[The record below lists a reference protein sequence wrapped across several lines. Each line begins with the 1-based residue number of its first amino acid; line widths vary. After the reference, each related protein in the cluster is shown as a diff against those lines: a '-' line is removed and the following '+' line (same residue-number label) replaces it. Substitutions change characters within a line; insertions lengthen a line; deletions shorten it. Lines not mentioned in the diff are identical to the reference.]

1 MSYVEQDGY
10 PRLKKLMAGYI
21 NMDSFEIT
29 GSHDIKVI
37 LEYYCTRVSPKSKK
51 ELLVEIDNFQSE
63 YENDLHKKF
72 EFFFDYGYDIKSTKD
87 FFSMIREVV
96 EHDINKVKKTWNRL

>member
-1 MSYVEQDGY
+1 MSYLEQDDY
-10 PRLKKLMAGYI
+10 PRLKSLMAGYI

-29 GSHDIKVI
+29 GFHDIKLI

-51 ELLVEIDNFQSE
+51 ELLVEVDNFQSE
-63 YENDLHKKF
+63 YENDLDKKF
-72 EFFFDYGYDIKSTKD
+72 ESFFDYGYDIKSTKD

-96 EHDINKVKKTWNRL
+96 EYDIDKV